1 MTTPQQAPLFAAS
14 LIVAASLLIA
24 ATTLLAKSL
33 GTDALGQ
40 NLHPLQIT
48 HSRFLFAWLGIVT
61 ITIIMRPK
69 FTRPNW
75 VWHGSRSAC
84 GFAGVTLMFASVAY
98 IPLSD
103 ATAIS
108 FLNPVFAMLLA
119 IPLLGERIGRWR
131 VLATLLAFAGA
142 LILTRPGQGTMEPAA
157 LLALAAAAIM
167 GLELIFIKKLTGVE
181 RPLQILLLNNTIG
194 LAIASSVVWP
204 VFQWPNAE
212 QWAALIGLGLCMAV
226 AQAFFVNAM
235 ARADASFVGP
245 FSYSTLIFAA
255 VYDMFI
261 FDVIPDQVSVIG
273 AATIIAGAVLL
284 AWREGVRRATS
295 GERRAASGVRRDV

>member
-295 GERRAASGVRRDV
+295 DERRATGGERREA